1 MAVLTQALG
10 VIIASIGVMLISVPA
25 GLIVLGLFTIGYG
38 ILLEASTTKG
48 TDDGSTESGT

>member
-10 VIIASIGVMLISVPA
+10 VILTSIGVMLVSVPA

-38 ILLEASTTKG
+38 ILLEASNTKG
-48 TDDGSTESGT
+48 TDDGSAEPGA